1 MQINSL
7 YLDAELLEDDLRTI
21 IKSAIRDKEVISK
34 FSEIYLIPMNV
45 DIHPDNRLPA
55 ISIEVQKNGVYRST
69 QEDIQVEPYS
79 QFDVIVETYTNGEDK
94 RRKNIQLAQFVIGI
108 LQINQQLEHFYNR
121 GLRLDQE
128 RELSSVVNGVN
139 RRQIRFSGVVDNEH
153 KLILNK
159 F

>member
-1 MQINSL
+1 MKINSL
-7 YLDAELLEDDLRTI
+7 YLDSELIEDDLRAI
-21 IKSAIRDKEVISK
+21 IKSAIRDKEVINK

-45 DIHPDNRLPA
+45 DIHPDSRLPA
-55 ISIEVQKNGVYRST
+55 ISIEVQKNGVYKNT

-108 LQINQQLEHFYNR
+108 LQTNQQLEHFYNR

>member
-7 YLDAELLEDDLRTI
+7 YLDAELLEDDLRAI
-21 IKSAIRDKEVISK
+21 IKSAIRNKEVINK

-55 ISIEVQKNGVYRST
+55 ISIEVQKNGVYQNT

>member
-7 YLDAELLEDDLRTI
+7 YLDAELLEYDLRSI
-21 IKSAIRDKEVISK
+21 IKSAIRNKEVINK

-55 ISIEVQKNGVYRST
+55 ISIEVQKNGVYQNT

-108 LQINQQLEHFYNR
+108 LQTNQQLEHFYNR

>member
-7 YLDAELLEDDLRTI
+7 YLDAELLEDDLRAI

>member
-7 YLDAELLEDDLRTI
+7 YLDAELLEDDLRAI

-108 LQINQQLEHFYNR
+108 LQTNQQLENFYNR